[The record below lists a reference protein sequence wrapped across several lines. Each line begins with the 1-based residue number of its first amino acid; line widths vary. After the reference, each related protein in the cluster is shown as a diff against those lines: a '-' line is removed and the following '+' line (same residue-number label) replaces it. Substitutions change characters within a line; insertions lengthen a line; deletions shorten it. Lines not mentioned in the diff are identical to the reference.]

1 LVLKMFEIYPC
12 PSCNKATKIK
22 SDNMGVN
29 LVCPFCKVIFKP
41 LKVSVN
47 SSSFEN
53 YPCPSCNKATKIKSD
68 NMGVNLVCPFCK
80 VIFKPLRV
88 SVNSSS
94 IVTRNDEKE
103 DISQAETGSR
113 TKNFIENQFETKS
126 EQSSLTASESDKGK
140 NNVSSAMCSYC
151 GLKQIFEKETGSFG
165 CSGCNRILFGLVN
178 RNKVGEI
185 YPGKINNYKIIEL
198 IGEGGM
204 GRVFKG
210 IDVRNG
216 DVVAI
221 KFPTKEFLSLHN
233 DGARFL
239 NEINNLKL
247 LNNQFVVKFLD
258 EGTEG
263 IFTYLVM
270 EYVTGENLESVINSV
285 GSGSALPFNFVLKI
299 FKQLCSALRV
309 MHLLGIVHR
318 DLKPQNLIISLTG
331 DLKLVDLGISKNFS
345 ADAQTMAQTSL
356 GGIGTFEYMA
366 PEQFTGLNCNFRC
379 DIYSTGL
386 VFYKALTS
394 FMPRG
399 NVKKPSSLN
408 NTVPKWFDG
417 ILLGMMEQDPSER
430 FSIDSIFTIIN
441 KNLVEEN
448 ETNHIEKMVKIIS
461 EETFDTA
468 EKSNYFS
475 FKFLKSKYFYL
486 VLGLIAMYFMY
497 DNFYSARAYYNRGH
511 AYAEQKKYDL
521 ALSDYNK
528 AIELDPKY
536 VKAYNGRGNA
546 YSDQKKYDLAIAD
559 YTQAIELDP
568 KDVKAYNNRGR
579 VYVFQKKYDLAIADF
594 SKVIELDPKFAFA
607 TTDVDLHITS
617 KKNMT

>member
-1 LVLKMFEIYPC
+1 MISLFGTCTSP
-12 PSCNKATKIK
+12 N
-22 SDNMGVN
+22 GH
-29 LVCPFCKVIFKP
+29 VIFK
-41 LKVSVN
+41 S
-47 SSSFEN
+47 
-53 YPCPSCNKATKIKSD
+53 
-68 NMGVNLVCPFCK
+68 
-80 VIFKPLRV
+80 LRV
-88 SVNSSS
+88 SVNFSS
-94 IVTRNDEKE
+94 IATRNDEKE
-103 DISQAETGSR
+103 DISKTEASSK
-113 TKNFIENQFETKS
+113 TKIFIENKFETKS
-126 EQSSLTASESDKGK
+126 EQSSLTANDSDKSK
-140 NNVSSAMCSYC
+140 NNVSSAMCPYC

-185 YPGKINNYKIIEL
+185 YPGEINNYKIIEL

-210 IDVRNG
+210 IDVRSG

-221 KFPTKEFLSLHN
+221 KFPTKEFLLLHN

-263 IFTYLVM
+263 IFPYLVM
-270 EYVTGENLESVINSV
+270 EYITGENLESVINSV
-285 GSGSALPFNFVLKI
+285 GHGSALPFNFVLKI

-356 GGIGTFEYMA
+356 GGVGTFEYMA

-394 FMPRG
+394 FMPRV

-408 NTVPKWFDG
+408 NTVPKWFDD

-430 FSIDSIFTIIN
+430 PSIDSIFTIIN
-441 KNLVEEN
+441 KNLPDITTSSKLIQSSEV
-448 ETNHIEKMVKIIS
+448 IS
-461 EETFDTA
+461 PF
-468 EKSNYFS
+468 KSVASPKPILLPAPPPLPEVNPS
-475 FKFLKSKYFYL
+475 KKQEGILIDARPFLR
-486 VLGLIAMYFMY
+486 VLGF
-497 DNFYSARAYYNRGH
+497 F
-511 AYAEQKKYDL
+511 
-521 ALSDYNK
+521 
-528 AIELDPKY
+528 
-536 VKAYNGRGNA
+536 V
-546 YSDQKKYDLAIAD
+546 
-559 YTQAIELDP
+559 
-568 KDVKAYNNRGR
+568 
-579 VYVFQKKYDLAIADF
+579 
-594 SKVIELDPKFAFA
+594 VILVG
-607 TTDVDLHITS
+607 TLVGILVGLRILR
-617 KKNMT
+617 